1 MATNPVEDEFQEEV
15 LRLFALEAL
24 EWIRQVKAAL
34 LELED
39 AQAQERIQTLYDVIL
54 RSLTNLKDSAPTVE
68 LPCIENLT
76 FTLTPLLQR
85 MQGKQMSTTSR
96 HYPPSRQGL

>member
-34 LELED
+34 LELEG
-39 AQAQERIQTLYDVIL
+39 AQ
-54 RSLTNLKDSAPTVE
+54 LKSVSK
-68 LPCIENLT
+68 PC
-76 FTLTPLLQR
+76 
-85 MQGKQMSTTSR
+85 MM
-96 HYPPSRQGL
+96 